1 MTTQPPISHALVL
14 PNLDFLN
21 WLKATDAY
29 TKAFSRVVIVRS
41 PAGNDLNR
49 YRNITAVQAPGV
61 WVGNDAL
68 SHIRRVYPSVVRVDV
83 IRAATPAELAAILQ
97 QRITLTDRYGEKI
110 SPGNISDRFT
120 LEWMSDARPAS
131 ITRGFNETTTTETR
145 PNEGIDVYAPL
156 TTPIRAGAAGVVTSV
171 VRIANNLGYGQYAQI
186 STTMGGQ
193 SYVTTYARLN
203 NIRVTIGQ
211 SVKVGDVIGESGSAT
226 QSIKVVVQQPG
237 KGLSGYILPNV
248 VDPTMMIYWQG
259 LLLKIN
265 VTGLR
270 IRERPGTDFKVIGQL
285 TPFDRIETLEPH
297 GRTLLKVG
305 KENQWIKIRSPQ
317 TVEGYASAPYLMAD
331 ETGGLN
337 ALNMTG
343 INLDILHRL
352 GKPAAARMKGTGF
365 VRFAYSV
372 SMGRGSTD
380 LDAAYN
386 LYAPYIQAYAN
397 AGLKV
402 ILVLTH
408 QTYGEGAGYVWP
420 NMDTGK
426 WRELTAKFA
435 DFARRIAA
443 RFVSTGWVTAYQI
456 WNEQDTPMNIASA
469 AVPMQPT
476 DYAYLLSE
484 SIKAI
489 RAVDTKVKIITGGH
503 VGGPFQGGNYARAT
517 VAALPGGILPDAIA
531 CHSYGRGPV
540 GNKYSPFG
548 SIDEDIDAYT
558 KVMPGAQV
566 WITEWGVLDRPN
578 DPPNDVADYAVGFI
592 NRLKT
597 LYSGKVAC
605 CVWYGWADTMHNGF
619 GLVNQNDQPK
629 QPFYDRFLSA

>member
-14 PNLDFLN
+14 PELDFMT

-29 TKAFSRVVIVRS
+29 TKAFPRVVIVRS

-68 SHIRRVYPSVVRVDV
+68 SHIRRVYPMVVRVDV
-83 IRAATPAELAAILQ
+83 IRVATPTDLAAILQ
-97 QRITLTDRYGEKI
+97 QRITLNDRYGDKL

-120 LEWMSDARPAS
+120 LEWPSDARPAR
-131 ITRGFNETTTTETR
+131 ITRGFNDTNSVDGK
-145 PNEGIDVYAPL
+145 PNEGLEIFAPIG
-156 TTPIRAGAAGVVTSV
+156 TPIRASAAGIVTSV
-171 VRIANNLGYGQYAQI
+171 VRQTNNLGYGQYIQV
-186 STTMGGQ
+186 STTLSGQ
-193 SYVTTYARLN
+193 NYVVTYARLN

-211 SVKVGDVIGESGSAT
+211 TLKVGDVIAESSADT
-226 QSIKVVVQQPG
+226 IKLVVQQPG
-237 KGLSGYILPNV
+237 KGLGGYILADI

-270 IRERPGTDFKVIGQL
+270 IRERAGTDFKVVGQL
-285 TPFDRIETLEPH
+285 TPYDRIESLEPH

-305 KENQWIKIRSPQ
+305 QENQWIKIRSPQ
-317 TVEGYASAPYLMAD
+317 TVEGYAAAQYLVAD

-343 INLDILHRL
+343 VNLDILHRL
-352 GKPAAARMKGTGF
+352 GKPDSTRLKGTGF
-365 VRFAYSV
+365 VRFAYAV

-386 LYAPYIQAYAN
+386 LYAPYIQAYAK

-426 WRELTAKFA
+426 WRELTARFT

-443 RFVSTGWVTAYQI
+443 RFVSTGWITAYQI
-456 WNEQDTPMNIASA
+456 WNEQDTPMSIASA

-484 SIKAI
+484 TIKAI

-503 VGGPFQGGNYARAT
+503 VGGPFLGANYARAT
-517 VAALPGGILPDAIA
+517 IAAMPSTIRPDAIA

-548 SIDEDIDAYT
+548 SIDDDVDAYS
-558 KVMPGAQV
+558 KVLAGAPV
-566 WITEWGVLDRPN
+566 WITEWVFWIVPAIHQTMLPIT
-578 DPPNDVADYAVGFI
+578 PPALLA
-592 NRLKT
+592 
-597 LYSGKVAC
+597 A
-605 CVWYGWADTMHNGF
+605 
-619 GLVNQNDQPK
+619 
-629 QPFYDRFLSA
+629 

>member
-14 PNLDFLN
+14 PELDFMT

-29 TKAFSRVVIVRS
+29 SKAFPRVVIVRS

-49 YRNITAVQAPGV
+49 YRNITAIQAPGV

-68 SHIRRVYPSVVRVDV
+68 SHIRRVYPMVVRVDV
-83 IRAATPAELAAILQ
+83 IRVATPTDLAAILQ
-97 QRITLTDRYGEKI
+97 QRITLNDRYGDKL

-120 LEWMSDARPAS
+120 LEWPSDARPAR
-131 ITRGFNETTTTETR
+131 ITRGFNDTNSVDGK
-145 PNEGIDVYAPL
+145 PNEGLEIFAPIG
-156 TTPIRAGAAGVVTSV
+156 TPIRASAAGIVTSV
-171 VRIANNLGYGQYAQI
+171 VRQTNNLGYGQYIQV
-186 STTMGGQ
+186 STTLSGLN
-193 SYVTTYARLN
+193 YVVTYARLN

-211 SVKVGDVIGESGSAT
+211 TLKVGDVIAESSADT
-226 QSIKVVVQQPG
+226 IKLVVQQPG
-237 KGLSGYILPNV
+237 KGLGGYILADI

-270 IRERPGTDFKVIGQL
+270 IRERAGTDFKVVGQL
-285 TPFDRIETLEPH
+285 TPYDRIESLEPH

-305 KENQWIKIRSPQ
+305 QENQWIKIRSPQ
-317 TVEGYASAPYLMAD
+317 TVEGYAAAQYLVAD

-343 INLDILHRL
+343 VNLDILHRL
-352 GKPAAARMKGTGF
+352 GKPDATRLKGTGF
-365 VRFAYSV
+365 VRFAYAV

-386 LYAPYIQAYAN
+386 LYTPYIQAYAK

-426 WRELTAKFA
+426 WRELTARFT
-435 DFARRIAA
+435 DFSRRIAA
-443 RFVSTGWVTAYQI
+443 RFVSTGWITAYQI
-456 WNEQDTPMNIASA
+456 WNEQDTPMSIASA

-484 SIKAI
+484 TIKAI

-503 VGGPFQGGNYARAT
+503 VGGPFLGANYARAT
-517 VAALPGGILPDAIA
+517 IAAMPSTIRPDAIA

-548 SIDEDIDAYT
+548 SIDDDVDAYS
-558 KVMPGAQV
+558 KVLAGAPV

-578 DPPNDVADYAVGFI
+578 DPPNDVADYATGFI
-592 NRLKT
+592 SRLKT

-605 CVWYGWADTMHNGF
+605 CVWYGWADSMHNGF
-619 GLVNQNDQPK
+619 GLVNPSDQPK
-629 QPFYDRFLSA
+629 QPFYSRFLGA